1 MSKLGLPSLPSFA
14 NLILSALITGYILSF
29 ETPNHLFIN
38 LALSFAAL
46 FEIAKSINLA
56 KESGNNKKANVLGA
70 TLVHLSE
77 PLGILQQNVEDYF
90 RLGATLSNE
99 EIQSM
104 IDQRNKARDD
114 KDFEL
119 SDKIRDSLL
128 EQGIVL
134 EDTDKGTI
142 WKVR

>member
-1 MSKLGLPSLPSFA
+1 MEDDFNVP
-14 NLILSALITGYILSF
+14 SALVV
-29 ETPNHLFIN
+29 
-38 LALSFAAL
+38 L

-56 KESGNNKKANVLGA
+56 KENGNIKEANVLGA
-70 TLVHLSE
+70 TLIHLSE
-77 PLGILQQNVEDYF
+77 PLGILQQSTQDYF
-90 RLGATLSNE
+90 QIGATLSKQ

-104 IDQRNKARDD
+104 IDKRNKARDD

-128 EQGIVL
+128 ENGIVL
-134 EDTDKGTI
+134 EDTEQGTT

>member
-1 MSKLGLPSLPSFA
+1 M
-14 NLILSALITGYILSF
+14 
-29 ETPNHLFIN
+29 
-38 LALSFAAL
+38 
-46 FEIAKSINLA
+46 
-56 KESGNNKKANVLGA
+56 
-70 TLVHLSE
+70 HLSE

-90 RLGATLSNE
+90 RLGSTLSNE